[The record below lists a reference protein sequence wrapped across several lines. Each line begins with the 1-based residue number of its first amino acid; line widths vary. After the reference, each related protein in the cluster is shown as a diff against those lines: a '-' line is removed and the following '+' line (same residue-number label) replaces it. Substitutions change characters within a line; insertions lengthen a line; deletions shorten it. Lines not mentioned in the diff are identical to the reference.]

1 MANASQ
7 NNVVLEYISKLGEN
21 LNSYMVLYLSLS
33 LVSKKVLTE
42 QTLSSLRD
50 VFAQQI
56 KDGNAKLFD
65 IPNSDI
71 AVIFNKSVKDE
82 ILSSLVKIKLLLQ
95 EDESVAKVAYLQ
107 ESPIAVFWDLV
118 REYGAFS
125 EKLSQVYDK
134 SSQEQDKKS
143 TVVASNS
150 FFNTK
155 PHHAGEAL
163 TTAMLDK
170 VQKIITVS
178 DFSSFI
184 RRQPIC
190 AVIGKSMPQRVF
202 EEVYV
207 SIPDMR
213 DSLLPGVDLFANEWL
228 FLALTETL
236 DRRVLEIVSRHDD
249 GALRGNFSL
258 NINVNTIL
266 SDSFLHFDETIDASQ
281 RKTIM
286 LELQL
291 ADIFSDMRSFDLAK
305 TFARSRGYKIC
316 IDGITID
323 KLEYLNR
330 SKLDCDLM
338 KITWHPD
345 FIRLVGEDKHFMDY
359 ANKAERAKIILCRVD
374 DEKAVEMGN
383 SLGINL
389 YQGRYIQKMLNAEKR

>member
-21 LNSYMVLYLSLS
+21 LNSYMMLYLSLS

-118 REYGAFS
+118 REYGAVS

-249 GALRGNFSL
+249 GAL
-258 NINVNTIL
+258 
-266 SDSFLHFDETIDASQ
+266 
-281 RKTIM
+281 
-286 LELQL
+286 
-291 ADIFSDMRSFDLAK
+291 
-305 TFARSRGYKIC
+305 
-316 IDGITID
+316 
-323 KLEYLNR
+323 
-330 SKLDCDLM
+330 
-338 KITWHPD
+338 
-345 FIRLVGEDKHFMDY
+345 
-359 ANKAERAKIILCRVD
+359 
-374 DEKAVEMGN
+374 
-383 SLGINL
+383 
-389 YQGRYIQKMLNAEKR
+389 